1 MKGNLFVISGPSGS
15 GKSTICKQI
24 VKLDDQIRLSVS
36 ATTRKPR
43 KGEIDG
49 VSYHFLSREEFNE
62 NIEKGAFYE
71 YAHVYENSYGTLKK
85 PVEQMRND
93 GFDVILEIEMQGAK
107 QMKQSVPETILIF
120 IMPPSLEE
128 LEKRL
133 HGRNTETEAQ
143 IQMRFES
150 AMAEIAENRYYDYT
164 VTNADLDDA
173 VSQVWQIIKNC
184 RKAHPPISKT

>member
-43 KGEIDG
+43 EGEIDG

-62 NIEKGAFYE
+62 NVEQGAFYE

-143 IQMRFES
+143 IKMRFES
-150 AMAEIAENRYYDYT
+150 AMAEISENRYYDYT

-173 VSQVWQIIKNC
+173 VSQVLQIIKDR
-184 RKAHPPISKT
+184 RKAHPSISET